1 MSFRILHVN
10 TERGWRGGERQT
22 LWLARE
28 LERRGHGN
36 VVAARPKGPL
46 ARAAAEAGLRVFP
59 LAPWSEW
66 DFRSAGRLRAFLRQE
81 NIQVV
86 HAHTGHA
93 VGFGALAR
101 RGTTAR
107 LVATRRVDFP
117 LKNNFLSRWKYRSVD
132 ALAAISTAVR
142 RVVIEGGVPESK
154 ISVIPSGVDPA
165 AHPSVADR
173 NRFRSERG
181 FTPADRLVVHVGALV
196 PHKDQATLLRAF
208 ALLRARG
215 AADRLLILGD
225 GPRREELERLTAA
238 LRLEDAVS
246 FLGHRGDVLEYTA
259 MADLFVFP
267 SVDEGLGTALLDA
280 LVLGVPTA
288 ATAAGGIPDLYGGPG
303 APELT
308 PPGDVESLARNMAAV
323 LENPEE
329 ARRRAERGRERARG
343 FSVSAMTDRYEALYQ
358 KLLEAPCPA

>member
-1 MSFRILHVN
+1 MSFRILHLN

-28 LERRGHGN
+28 LERRGHVN
-36 VVAARPKGPL
+36 ILAARPKEPL

-66 DFRSAGRLRAFLRQE
+66 DFRNAARLRVFLRQE
-81 NIQVV
+81 RLDLV

-93 VGFGALAR
+93 VGLGALAR
-101 RGTTAR
+101 RGTAAR

-132 ALAAISTAVR
+132 ALAAISDAVR
-142 RVVIEGGVPESK
+142 QMLVRGGVLPSK
-154 ISVIPSGVDPA
+154 ITVIPSGVDTGAYPDA
-165 AHPSVADR
+165 RDR
-173 NRFRSERG
+173 DRLRSERG
-181 FTPADRLVVHVGALV
+181 FSSRDRLVVHAGALV

-208 ALLRARG
+208 AGLRARG
-215 AADRLLILGD
+215 AADRLLVLGD
-225 GPRREELERLTAA
+225 GPRREELVRLSET
-238 LRLEDAVS
+238 LGLGGAVA

-259 MADLFVFP
+259 MADLFVFS

-280 LVLGVPTA
+280 LAVGVPTA

-303 APELT
+303 APELSA
-308 PPGDVESLARNMAAV
+308 PGDADALAANMAAV

-329 ARRRAERGRERARG
+329 ARRRSERGRERARA
-343 FSVSAMTDRYEALYQ
+343 FTVSAMADAYETLYR